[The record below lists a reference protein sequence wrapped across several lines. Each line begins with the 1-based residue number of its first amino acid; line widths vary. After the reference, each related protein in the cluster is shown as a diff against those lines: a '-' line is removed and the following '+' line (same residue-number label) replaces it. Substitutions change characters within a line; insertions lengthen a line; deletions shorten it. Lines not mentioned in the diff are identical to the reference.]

1 MEAGVPPCIVLGG
14 ASARAQLPAVVE
26 RRDAYGR
33 VLNGLL
39 QAVGATNEALFRA
52 RPEFVFAKAT
62 ALAVASAAKR
72 SASGPASAAA
82 AAAGADKK
90 PVKKKPRKTAAAA
103 AAAAATTTV
112 TSSSEPVQLYC
123 VCNSPWDESSGLMVG
138 CDGPCNNWYHL
149 ECLGGL
155 GKDSETADASVDEA
169 KEFFCPACESTA
181 RKPLPETSRVY
192 GQRLLNLADAMDSLA
207 ANPSEAGL
215 QPAEK
220 SLRVRWTLLRKVRQ
234 DTTAKCAQCDVAH
247 HPLLP
252 CVGGATVAA
261 SVVDAPAV
269 AMEVDGPQSLVVHGR
284 YLGLR
289 GRVDKKLEGDVAVFR
304 PDGCSDTVPLAASN
318 LVALPKPVLDSAADG
333 TVDWLGVSRA
343 SHDGGDQAAGPFLA
357 HLALDQ
363 ALVPLG
369 AFASAFAAARC
380 HDVAALLQYGTAAEL
395 NFDETVPGKDEA
407 DKGGRCD
414 ADSSPEVVVEWAL
427 FALGHAREE
436 KDSPHT
442 RRQIRRLEWL
452 LAAFEDAV
460 AVVASRLE
468 TSLSVLDVSD
478 SADLDDFMRDRLRKR
493 A

>member
-1 MEAGVPPCIVLGG
+1 
-14 ASARAQLPAVVE
+14 
-26 RRDAYGR
+26 
-33 VLNGLL
+33 
-39 QAVGATNEALFRA
+39 
-52 RPEFVFAKAT
+52 
-62 ALAVASAAKR
+62 
-72 SASGPASAAA
+72 
-82 AAAGADKK
+82 
-90 PVKKKPRKTAAAA
+90 
-103 AAAAATTTV
+103 
-112 TSSSEPVQLYC
+112 VQLYC

-181 RKPLPETSRVY
+181 RKPLPEASRVY
-192 GQRLLNLADAMDSLA
+192 GQRLVNLADAVDSLA
-207 ANPSEAGL
+207 ANASETGL

-252 CVGGATVAA
+252 CVGAAVAA
-261 SVVDAPAV
+261 GVVEAPAAT
-269 AMEVDGPQSLVVHGR
+269 AMELDGPQSLVVHGR

-289 GRVDKKLEGDVAVFR
+289 GSVDHKLEGDVAVFR
-304 PDGCSDTVPLAASN
+304 PDGFADTVHVAAAN
-318 LVALPKPVLDSAADG
+318 LVALPKPVDAALAEPAAE
-333 TVDWLGVSRA
+333 WLGVSG
-343 SHDGGDQAAGPFLA
+343 SGPFLG
-357 HLALDQ
+357 HLAVDQ
-363 ALVPLG
+363 AQVPLG

-380 HDVAALLQYGTAAEL
+380 HDVAAMLQFGSAAEL

-414 ADSSPEVVVEWAL
+414 ADSSPEAVVEWAL

-436 KDSPHT
+436 KDSPQT
-442 RRQIRRLEWL
+442 RRQVRRLEWL

-468 TSLSVLDVSD
+468 TSLSILDASD
-478 SADLDDFMRDRLRKR
+478 SADLDDFMQDRLRKR
-493 A
+493 AQNA